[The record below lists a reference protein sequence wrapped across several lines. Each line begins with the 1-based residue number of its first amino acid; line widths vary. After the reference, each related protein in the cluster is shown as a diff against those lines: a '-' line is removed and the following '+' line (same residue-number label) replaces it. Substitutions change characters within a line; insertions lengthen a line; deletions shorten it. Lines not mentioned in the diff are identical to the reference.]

1 MTLPKWVAP
10 YIDDIYRPTF
20 RVYYPDKRVRT
31 LFPEPTADYVEMAG
45 RGGDYA
51 VCYRSE
57 PLQVV
62 KICRYPKWGEATY
75 TEDCRLYLN
84 GDLVQEQLAFVDV
97 RGAVTVRTDTSWG
110 WVERTYYPSAL
121 LPALIQKV
129 TAVNRTEA
137 SLSLR
142 LAWDKQE
149 TTSVCR
155 HTVGLADTEGK
166 MLNDLDGDPERVLSP
181 EGNATWYLVYY
192 PAYGDLL
199 VDCVLE
205 GKKRFALVDECMQK
219 GLTLKS
225 GTEADCFLS
234 HALLRGLE
242 YVKYQE
248 QFVYPTKERPTKE
261 LALSAWTIVSS
272 GDKSAIAGLM
282 GSLFALYGEGRKDEY
297 LALAALTVGL
307 DTDDTALYQVGQD
320 CLKAAKPRKV
330 EGLCAL
336 WQALHLSSVWAQRLG
351 KTGEATDYAARAV
364 QVERELD
371 KKWVPTPWGGH
382 YREGLTLSADTFFPL
397 TTGTDK
403 PLSGAFFK
411 LYDGVAN
418 VRTRHSAKTT
428 SEEAALLSMG
438 LWADKEVKE
447 ALGGNL
453 LSSYCHDRL
462 LGVHSPYACQGLGSE
477 RGQDPYL
484 NCQAVELL
492 LKSLW
497 GLTPTHDGLLVKPRS
512 PTGRAMIL
520 RHLHY
525 QGRVLT
531 FSWYQRHLRVVDVF
545 GSVCYDGPCPEGSA
559 VKVPLDHN
567 KRS

>member
-1 MTLPKWVAP
+1 MT
-10 YIDDIYRPTF
+10 
-20 RVYYPDKRVRT
+20 
-31 LFPEPTADYVEMAG
+31 VE
-45 RGGDYA
+45 
-51 VCYRSE
+51 
-57 PLQVV
+57 Q
-62 KICRYPKWGEATY
+62 
-75 TEDCRLYLN
+75 
-84 GDLVQEQLAFVDV
+84 
-97 RGAVTVRTDTSWG
+97 
-110 WVERTYYPSAL
+110 
-121 LPALIQKV
+121 
-129 TAVNRTEA
+129 
-137 SLSLR
+137 
-142 LAWDKQE
+142 
-149 TTSVCR
+149 
-155 HTVGLADTEGK
+155 
-166 MLNDLDGDPERVLSP
+166 
-181 EGNATWYLVYY
+181 
-192 PAYGDLL
+192 
-199 VDCVLE
+199 
-205 GKKRFALVDECMQK
+205 
-219 GLTLKS
+219 
-225 GTEADCFLS
+225 
-234 HALLRGLE
+234 
-242 YVKYQE
+242 
-248 QFVYPTKERPTKE
+248 
-261 LALSAWTIVSS
+261 
-272 GDKSAIAGLM
+272 
-282 GSLFALYGEGRKDEY
+282 
-297 LALAALTVGL
+297 
-307 DTDDTALYQVGQD
+307 
-320 CLKAAKPRKV
+320 
-330 EGLCAL
+330 
-336 WQALHLSSVWAQRLG
+336 QRR
-351 KTGEATDYAARAV
+351 ARAV

-497 GLTPTHDGLLVKPRS
+497 GLTPTQDGLLVKPRS